1 IPGKVEVVER
11 LGDRTHL
18 HVRLM
23 DGSLLVAED
32 KGISQVQPGDSV
44 RLAVE
49 GANAHLFDA
58 DGLAYHARQ

>member
-1 IPGKVEVVER
+1 MIKGF
-11 LGDRTHL
+11 
-18 HVRLM
+18 
-23 DGSLLVAED
+23 AED

-49 GANAHLFDA
+49 GPTAHLFDA